1 MASIH
6 TPPQTKHKK
15 QDFSHGYV
23 ALMTTSPANRV
34 ISSRRIIVWLARRTI
49 RHLHY
54 QWCVTIGLL
63 FCLLS
68 LAGVAISP
76 LWRHPTTSQ
85 AWPPSSRPPYP
96 PRHTQQRPVRTSS
109 GHSHRQLLIS
119 KFLLRNGQEFV
130 CTNYCSEELNIF
142 TQKEEIFKTQNFGA
156 FDFSGMIWS
165 KCGHP
170 TIVDCMRMNTR
181 PCGDYERLE
190 SEWWVSLL
198 ANLAPISL
206 SAYPP

>member
-15 QDFSHGYV
+15 QDFSPGYV

-54 QWCVTIGLL
+54 QWCYNWPPP
-63 FCLLS
+63 LS
-68 LAGVAISP
+68 SVFGWCCHKPSLETSNDITSMTPFLSTP
-76 LWRHPTTSQ
+76 LPPQTPPAKTSQ
-85 AWPPSSRPPYP
+85 NIF
-96 PRHTQQRPVRTSS
+96 RTLP
-109 GHSHRQLLIS
+109 QKLLIS

>member
-96 PRHTQQRPVRTSS
+96 PRHPQQRPVRTSS

-130 CTNYCSEELNIF
+130 CTILLFRRIEYFYSKRRNF
-142 TQKEEIFKTQNFGA
+142 QNTKFWGFWFFGN
-156 FDFSGMIWS
+156 DLIKVWS
-165 KCGHP
+165 SHHSWLHE
-170 TIVDCMRMNTR
+170 DE
-181 PCGDYERLE
+181 Y
-190 SEWWVSLL
+190 
-198 ANLAPISL
+198 
-206 SAYPP
+206 

>member
-15 QDFSHGYV
+15 QDFSPGYV

-85 AWPPSSRPPYP
+85 AWPPSSRPTLP
-96 PRHTQQRPVRTSS
+96 PQTPPAKTS
-109 GHSHRQLLIS
+109 Q
-119 KFLLRNGQEFV
+119 
-130 CTNYCSEELNIF
+130 NIF
-142 TQKEEIFKTQNFGA
+142 RTLPQTIADIKISVKKWTGICMHNLKFQRIEYFYSKRRNFQNTKFWGFWFFGN
-156 FDFSGMIWS
+156 DLIKVWS
-165 KCGHP
+165 SHHSWLHE
-170 TIVDCMRMNTR
+170 DE
-181 PCGDYERLE
+181 Y
-190 SEWWVSLL
+190 
-198 ANLAPISL
+198 
-206 SAYPP
+206 